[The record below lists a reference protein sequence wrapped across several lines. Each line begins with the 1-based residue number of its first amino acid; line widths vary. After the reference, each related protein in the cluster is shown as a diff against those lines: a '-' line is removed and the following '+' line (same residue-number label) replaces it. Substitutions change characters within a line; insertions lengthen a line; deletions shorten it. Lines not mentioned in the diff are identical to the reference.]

1 MEEELKL
8 LTTVLNDV
16 YFELKKGIFM
26 KNVFTPLLI
35 SLFLIHPSAIAQL
48 PPPVANDLLEEERKL
63 PPPPNLKLT
72 PKRRSS
78 KKHNQKPII
87 VAQSNSSSKISMVD
101 AHPEDI
107 TNENFPDLVES
118 FDYNNAEI
126 TQVVEAISKL
136 TGKNFILE
144 PNVRG
149 TVTIIAPSQ
158 ITVAEAYRA
167 FLSALAINGFTV
179 VPYGKFLKIRQSK
192 TASKDNLEI
201 YSGSYFPNT
210 DQLITRIFQLKHI
223 SAEDIKKHFRNLQS
237 KDGEL
242 EAYPPTN
249 SLIVTDY
256 GTSVERI
263 ASIISRL
270 DVAGFEKQI
279 KVIPIK
285 YAKARDLAQLIE
297 QIHNS
302 GQNNRSRSFRPG
314 IPRFN
319 NKKTT
324 SSSSS
329 AFSTVLP
336 DERTNSI
343 ILVGNEKGIK
353 KMHRLIKKLDFE
365 IRPEDAGG
373 VYVYYVKYAQAKKI
387 ADTLSGIAK
396 DVERAANRRSRSAGG
411 TGARRTGVRPGGL
424 GGGLGNTAAATNV
437 FGGDVIVTADE
448 DTNSLIIT
456 ASRQD
461 YQVVLNLL
469 SKIDIPRDQVYVEA
483 IIMELNAEKSQN
495 WGISYYKFLKD
506 TGGRVRAGFG
516 GGNIGKLLD
525 LGSTGAI
532 LGFGSGDTVEID
544 VPIGNQIQS
553 VEIKEITGFV
563 DFLKT
568 HTNANVLS
576 TPQILVLDNGEAL
589 IEVGDQVPIEKSSS
603 SAVGVNAG
611 FDYQNATIK
620 LTIKPF
626 INPTSDAV
634 RMEVEQIVKQVS
646 DRLIEGST
654 GAEAPVLTER
664 TLKSNVV
671 VSDGDTAVLGGLIR
685 DESSENAS
693 KVPILGDVPIL
704 GWFFK
709 SKQVTKT
716 KLNLL
721 VFLTPKI
728 IRNRGDHKNLLGNK
742 LNERLDF
749 IKSGYRGKDPYGK
762 KVEQL
767 TSSNTITPVPEQED
781 EGSALEE
788 DTPLEDDT
796 LFEEDNL
803 SEEDTPFE
811 DDTPFEE
818 DTSFED
824 SLIE

>member
-1 MEEELKL
+1 
-8 LTTVLNDV
+8 
-16 YFELKKGIFM
+16 M

-48 PPPVANDLLEEERKL
+48 PPPVANDLLEEENNQETRSIK
-63 PPPPNLKLT
+63 PPSRSSS

-78 KKHNQKPII
+78 KRNQKPII
-87 VAQSNSSSKISMVD
+87 LAQSKSKISMVD

-149 TVTIIAPSQ
+149 TVTIMAPSQ

-297 QIHNS
+297 QIHES
-302 GQNNRSRSFRPG
+302 GQGNRNRSFRPG

-319 NKKTT
+319 NKKAA

-343 ILVGNEKGIK
+343 ILVGNEKGID
-353 KMHRLIKKLDFE
+353 KMHKLIKKLDFE

-396 DVERAANRRSRSAGG
+396 DVERAANRRSRSSFRGG
-411 TGARRTGVRPGGL
+411 TGARGGARRPGP
-424 GGGLGNTAAATNV
+424 GGPLGNTASATNV
-437 FGGDVIVTADE
+437 FGGDVIVTAEE
-448 DTNSLIIT
+448 DSNSLIIT

-483 IIMELNAEKSQN
+483 VIMELEATRSSN
-495 WGISYYKFLKD
+495 WGISYYKFLED
-506 TGGRVRAGFG
+506 GSPLRAGFG
-516 GGNIGKLLD
+516 GGN
-525 LGSTGAI
+525 LGTLQDVLAPGAI
-532 LGFGSGDTVEID
+532 LGFGSGDTFDINLGPAAQNAT
-544 VPIGNQIQS
+544 VPI
-553 VEIKEITGFV
+553 KELMGFV
-563 DFLKT
+563 DFLKVY
-568 HTNANVLS
+568 NNGNVLS
-576 TPQILVLDNGEAL
+576 TPQILVLDNGEAT
-589 IEVGDQVPIEKSSS
+589 IEVGNQVPVAKSSTT
-603 SAVGVNAG
+603 ATGTNAN
-611 FDYQNATIK
+611 FDYIDATIK

-626 INPTSDAV
+626 INPTSDAI
-634 RMEVEQIVKQVS
+634 RMEVNQIVKQAS
-646 DRLIEGST
+646 DDVIEGS
-654 GAEAPVLTER
+654 GGIKAPIIVNR
-664 TLKSNVV
+664 NLKSNVV
-671 VSDGDTAVLGGLIR
+671 VSDGNTAVLGGLMR
-685 DESSENAS
+685 EEDSDGAS
-693 KVPILGDVPIL
+693 KVPILGDIPLL

-709 SKQVTKT
+709 TKT
-716 KLNLL
+716 TKKSKLNLL
-721 VFLTPKI
+721 IFITPKI
-728 IRNRGDHKNLLGNK
+728 IRNRNDHNNLLGNK

-762 KVEQL
+762 KIEQL
-767 TSSNTITPVPEQED
+767 TSSNNIAREPVPEQED
-781 EGSALEE
+781 EGSAFEE
-788 DTPLEDDT
+788 DSPLEDDA
-796 LFEEDNL
+796 LFEEDT
-803 SEEDTPFE
+803 STEEDTPFE
-811 DDTPFEE
+811 EDSPFEE

-824 SLIE
+824 SLVE